1 MIDHTK
7 LLKKLLLKTAIK
19 PILLEN
25 FLQQLKQMRE
35 ILKSNLL
42 NNIESRSLLD
52 IVKDIK
58 VVDGPKEYIK
68 PLNVGLLFFNDDIE
82 RFFPYSRIEIINIP
96 DPTGQGMEER
106 IFKGPI
112 NEQLKSVLLYI
123 KKNVIAEKVLKEEN
137 KEEAIRI
144 KNYSF
149 VALEEFISNAIYHR
163 SYQIHEPITIRIE
176 KEQIEITSFRGP
188 DRSISDEDMKNFNMR
203 ARRYRNRRIGDFL
216 KELHLVE
223 GRNTNFPT
231 ALASIKNNNSPLPIL
246 LTDEERSFLV

>member
-7 LLKKLLLKTAIK
+7 LLKKLLLKIAIK

-52 IVKDIK
+52 IVKDLK
-58 VVDGPKEYIK
+58 VIDGPKEYIK

-82 RFFPYSRIEIINIP
+82 QFFPYSRIEIIDIP

-112 NEQLKSVLLYI
+112 NEQLKSGLLYI
-123 KKNVIAEKVLKEEN
+123 KNNVIAEKVFKEEN

-149 VALEEFISNAIYHR
+149 VALEEFILNAIYHR

-176 KEQIEITSFRGP
+176 KEQIEIASFRGS
-188 DRSISDEDMKNFNMR
+188 DRSISDEDMKNFNIR
-203 ARRYRNRRIGDFL
+203 ARRYRNHRIGDFL
-216 KELHLVE
+216 KKLHLVE
-223 GRNTNFPT
+223 GRNTGFST
-231 ALASIKNNNSPLPIL
+231 ALASIKNNNSPLPI
-246 LTDEERSFLV
+246 

>member
-7 LLKKLLLKTAIK
+7 LFKKVLLKIAIK

-68 PLNVGLLFFNDDIE
+68 PLNVGLLLFNDDIE

-112 NEQLKSVLLYI
+112 NEQLKSAFLYI
-123 KKNVIAEKVLKEEN
+123 KIMLLPKKYLK
-137 KEEAIRI
+137 K
-144 KNYSF
+144 KTKKKQ
-149 VALEEFISNAIYHR
+149 LELK
-163 SYQIHEPITIRIE
+163 IT
-176 KEQIEITSFRGP
+176 
-188 DRSISDEDMKNFNMR
+188 
-203 ARRYRNRRIGDFL
+203 
-216 KELHLVE
+216 HLE
-223 GRNTNFPT
+223 H
-231 ALASIKNNNSPLPIL
+231 
-246 LTDEERSFLV
+246 